1 MLLNNYAVRN
11 ANQSRSLGGLTDPTW
26 QTYGSRMMTFYVG
39 DNNVVN
45 VTDRMSL
52 PAEGYRPPY
61 AYVLA
66 PKEGGMSM
74 YVPGI
79 GTVSNGAS
87 VAGLFGTADL
97 DGTGTISNAA
107 GGLVAE
113 IVATIANSGGLTA
126 SVIGQIQAA
135 AALTGSGTLT
145 GAQSALAG
153 LTAALL
159 GTGLVTDAQQE
170 ALGQMTSTI
179 YVNESQATI
188 DQIVA
193 AVWSAL
199 AAEYNVSGTMGN
211 KLNGAGSAG
220 DPWGTDLTSYNT
232 ANTAGKLLK
241 DNPALLEIIN
251 QNVQKASKLIP
262 TSEDLP

>member
-1 MLLNNYAVRN
+1 MLLTNFAIRN
-11 ANQSRSLGGLTDPTW
+11 DNQSRSLGGLTDPTW
-26 QTYGSRMMTFYVG
+26 GTYGSRMMSFYVG

-45 VTDRMSL
+45 VTDRTSQ
-52 PAEGYRPPY
+52 PAQGLRPPY
-61 AYVLA
+61 SYVLA
-66 PKEGGMSM
+66 PKEGGMSLNI
-74 YVPGI
+74 PGAATI
-79 GTVSNGAS
+79 SNAAQ

-97 DGTGTISNAA
+97 DGTGTISYAA

-113 IVATIANSGGLTA
+113 IIATIAAEGGLTA
-126 SVIGQIQAA
+126 SVVGQIQAA

-145 GAQSALAG
+145 GAQAALAG
-153 LTAALL
+153 LVAALT
-159 GTGLVTDAQQE
+159 GTGLITNAQQA
-170 ALGQMTSTI
+170 ALGEMAANI
-179 YVNESQATI
+179 YVNESQATV

-199 AAEYNVSGTMGN
+199 AAEYNISGTMGN

-220 DPWGTDLTSYNT
+220 DPWGTDLTGYNT

-262 TSEDLP
+262 ASEDLP